1 MVMKAIS
8 NLSFLGKQ
16 KYLPVEET
24 KNEIKTKHKIHKIP
38 RMTSKPSSLDFLPS
52 QSNDVT

>member
-1 MVMKAIS
+1 MKAIS

-16 KYLPVEET
+16 KYLPVEGT

-52 QSNDVT
+52 QSNNVT